1 MIRIQEIVEHQ
12 GRGTLKMTGMAPL
25 QVARICDEGSA
36 YNGDIVMRTASE
48 NNFEV
53 FNLSSPGQGK
63 CWGAGQGKCWDAG
76 VVTMVNL
83 LPVGKKVILTVS
95 NEE

>member
-1 MIRIQEIVEHQ
+1 MIQLQQIVEHQ

-63 CWGAGQGKCWDAG
+63 CWTAE
-76 VVTMVNL
+76 VVIMVNL
-83 LPVGKKVILTVS
+83 LPAGKKVILTVS